1 MVHFIFIIIE
11 IILGMKRLKILEM
24 NGKEIYLEKF
34 GMIDY
39 LKDDNFDIKKLYYLA
54 VFMISFLFSFFISK
68 FNS

>member
-1 MVHFIFIIIE
+1 MYIIIE
-11 IILGMKRLKILEM
+11 LILGMIRLKILDM

-39 LKDDNFDIKKLYYLA
+39 LKEDNFDIKKLYYLA